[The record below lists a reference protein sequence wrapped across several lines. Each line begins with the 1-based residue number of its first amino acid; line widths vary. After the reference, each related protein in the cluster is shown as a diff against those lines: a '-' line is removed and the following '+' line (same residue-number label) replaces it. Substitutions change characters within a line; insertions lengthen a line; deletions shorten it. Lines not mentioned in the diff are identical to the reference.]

1 MPIVFRPI
9 HAHNQKPMQPVF
21 NGNYYQAPATA
32 PKTITG
38 VQININGNQYVNNNG
53 HPPPINGVQNGVFAY
68 GNPM

>member
-1 MPIVFRPI
+1 
-9 HAHNQKPMQPVF
+9 MQPVF

-53 HPPPINGVQNGVFAY
+53 PPPPINGVQNGVFAY